1 VGTFADFR
9 PGWRRPQAF
18 DEGNPRRLERVLPD
32 ETFFGL
38 IAEAAGEPI
47 GFVMFW
53 QAVSAGDQSAPEPGL
68 AHLSQ
73 IFVLRDQ
80 WGSGVAAE
88 LLTGAVGEA
97 RRRGYERMR
106 LFTPRDHGRARR
118 FYEREGW
125 RPTGEKRFG
134 PELGL
139 QIVEYAIDL

>member
-1 VGTFADFR
+1 
-9 PGWRRPQAF
+9 
-18 DEGNPRRLERVLPD
+18 
-32 ETFFGL
+32 
-38 IAEAAGEPI
+38 
-47 GFVMFW
+47 MFW